1 MDIELKPGRTRTVAA
16 LVATFA
22 GALSLLAAPA
32 AFAQDA
38 AGGSAAGSAAFAPR
52 AAEPSPF
59 AERTMIL
66 AAAHAGERIVTVGD
80 RGVVLLSDDRGRTW
94 RQSSGVPANAML
106 TAVSFADARHGWAVG
121 HWGTILHTAD
131 GGETW
136 RVQRVD
142 TAEDRPLFSVHF
154 SDPQNGIAVG
164 LWALM
169 LRTRDGGRSWE
180 EVELPAPPGE
190 TRADANLMRIFQSPR
205 GDLFIAGERGSVL
218 RSTDGGET
226 WSWHPTGY
234 RGTFWS
240 GTALDDGTLIVAGLR
255 GSIYRSADHGDSWQS
270 TGGATRSSIT
280 DLAQLDDRVRAVGLD
295 GVSLESRDRGRTF
308 TARQRED
315 RLGLTAVLAI
325 DGKALIFSRN
335 GVLPEE

>member
-38 AGGSAAGSAAFAPR
+38 AAGSAAFAPR

-94 RQSSGVPANAML
+94 RQSAGVPANAML

-190 TRADANLMRIFQSPR
+190 ARADANLMRIFQSPR

-255 GSIYRSADHGDSWQS
+255 GSIYRSTDHGDSWQS

-280 DLAQLDDRVRAVGLD
+280 DLAQLDDRVLAVGLD

-308 TARQRED
+308 TALQRED
-315 RLGLTAVLAI
+315 RLGLTAVLAV
-325 DGKALIFSRN
+325 DGKALVFSRN